1 MANKMYIQIMDNR
14 QIIQSMIFSR
24 LRGQLNVY
32 ELRLLMRVVEF
43 AQIEIQGLDISR
55 NMGPNE
61 HDLTGKVVEI
71 PLMSVLS
78 GSSHHYDRVL
88 EAAKSMMK
96 KLVEH
101 YEPNGGSWKA
111 ACLVS
116 AAESTKGEGC
126 VRLYIQPWVWNA
138 ILDFTKGFVKFDLAR
153 ALSLSSAH
161 AVRLYFL
168 MSNQQQPICYSFNE
182 LRKLFGLEGLYAR
195 GNDFVRKVLLP
206 AKRELDAKSP
216 WSCDIRPIKDGR
228 KLETCMFYPYEQ
240 RDKYS
245 QGVPERTIAAKYPA
259 VWSTHALYTYMRY
272 NLEFSPVELARNS
285 ALLVD
290 AVNYLE
296 NPVGV
301 IADMAYRARL
311 REQFPGKGWFINGL
325 KAEIDKVKPEV
336 QAEFAR
342 KQQEAMQQA
351 LAATPAEG
359 APAP

>member
-1 MANKMYIQIMDNR
+1 MDNK

-24 LRGQLNVY
+24 LRGQLSVY

-43 AQIEIQGLDISR
+43 AQIEIQGLDISK

-71 PLMSVLS
+71 PLASVIS
-78 GSSHHYDRVL
+78 TGSHHYDRVL
-88 EAAKSMMK
+88 DAARSMMR

-101 YEPNGGSWKA
+101 FEPEGGSWKA

-116 AAESTKGEGC
+116 AAESNKGEGL
-126 VRLYIQPWVWNA
+126 VRLYIQPWVWDT
-138 ILDFTKGFVKFDLAR
+138 ILDFTRGFVKFDLAA

-161 AVRLYFL
+161 AIRLYFL
-168 MSNQQQPICYSFNE
+168 MSNQKQPISYSFNE
-182 LRKLFGLEGLYAR
+182 LRKLFGLQGLYAR

-216 WSCDIRPIKDGR
+216 WSCDIRPIRDGR

-240 RDKYS
+240 KDKYS
-245 QGVPERTIAAKYPA
+245 LGVPEKTMAAKYPA

-272 NLEFSPVELARNS
+272 NLEFSPVELGRNS

-290 AVNYLE
+290 AVNYLD

-311 REQFPGKGWFINGL
+311 REVYPGKGWFINGL
-325 KAEIDKVKPEV
+325 KAEIDKVKPEA
-336 QAEFAR
+336 QANFAK
-342 KQQEAMQQA
+342 KQQDAMQQA
-351 LAATPAEG
+351 LAATQENGAAE
-359 APAP
+359 P

>member
-1 MANKMYIQIMDNR
+1 
-14 QIIQSMIFSR
+14 MIFSR
-24 LRGQLNVY
+24 LRGQLSVY

-43 AQIEIQGLDISR
+43 AQIEIQGLDISK

-78 GSSHHYDRVL
+78 PGSHHYDRVL
-88 EAAKSMMK
+88 DAAKSMMK

-101 YEPNGGSWKA
+101 YEPNGGTWKA

-182 LRKLFGLEGLYAR
+182 LRKIFGLEGLYAR

-206 AKRELDAKSP
+206 AKAELDEKQTLTDLLS
-216 WSCDIRPIKDGR
+216 SQKFITGVYNSDL
-228 KLETCMFYPYEQ
+228 LE
-240 RDKYS
+240 
-245 QGVPERTIAAKYPA
+245 
-259 VWSTHALYTYMRY
+259 
-272 NLEFSPVELARNS
+272 S
-285 ALLVD
+285 AT
-290 AVNYLE
+290 
-296 NPVGV
+296 
-301 IADMAYRARL
+301 
-311 REQFPGKGWFINGL
+311 
-325 KAEIDKVKPEV
+325 PEV
-336 QAEFAR
+336 AHLFLGLLEDEHRIQNELFAEMHSRGYYPIEPAEVEKLQKI
-342 KQQEAMQQA
+342 KQQYAQP
-351 LAATPAEG
+351 ATV
-359 APAP
+359 